1 MRDFVAARRARCAYP
16 SLRSQ
21 FTQFWRRAPT
31 EPEGGAMTK
40 NITVVL
46 VLVLVLAA
54 PCSSRSQDGAYV
66 PPAMDPTRKV
76 SRQVCTRIIHMD
88 GGNLMCI
95 ELTEAQRRAELEEEE
110 RQARARREEIGRA
123 SCRERV

>member
-31 EPEGGAMTK
+31 EPEGGAMNK
-40 NITVVL
+40 KITV

-66 PPAMDPTRKV
+66 PPPMDPARTV
-76 SRQVCTRIIHMD
+76 SRSEEHTSELQSPMYLVCRLLLEKKKKKKKTR
-88 GGNLMCI
+88 
-95 ELTEAQRRAELEEEE
+95 
-110 RQARARREEIGRA
+110 
-123 SCRERV
+123 